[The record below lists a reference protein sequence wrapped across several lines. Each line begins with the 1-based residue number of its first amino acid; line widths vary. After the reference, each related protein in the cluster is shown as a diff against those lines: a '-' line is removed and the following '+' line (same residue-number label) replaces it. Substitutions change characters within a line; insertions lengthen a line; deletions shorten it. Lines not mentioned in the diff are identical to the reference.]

1 MNAGAPETPQGS
13 GASPDGLPPL
23 REVIREFGLAAKKSL
38 GQNFILDLNLT
49 RRIARAAGPLT
60 GRTVVEVGPGPGG
73 LTRALLLEGAARVIA
88 VERDERTRGALEMI
102 AQRYPGRLDLHFGDA
117 LDADWP
123 KLLGNAHGKAS
134 IVANL
139 PYSIATLLLTGWL
152 DSEPWPP
159 WFQRMVLMFQR
170 EVAKRIV
177 AAPGSKAYGRV
188 SVLAQWRSAPRIV
201 LNVPREAFA
210 PVPKVASAVVEFIP
224 HKDPS
229 PPCRPQVLAQVT
241 AAAFGQ
247 RRKMLRSS
255 LKQLLADPEQLLEAA
270 GIAGNLRAEDLSVK
284 DFARL
289 ALVYERSALR
299 RG

>member
-1 MNAGAPETPQGS
+1 M
-13 GASPDGLPPL
+13 
-23 REVIREFGLAAKKSL
+23 
-38 GQNFILDLNLT
+38 
-49 RRIARAAGPLT
+49 
-60 GRTVVEVGPGPGG
+60 
-73 LTRALLLEGAARVIA
+73 
-88 VERDERTRGALEMI
+88 
-102 AQRYPGRLDLHFGDA
+102 H
-117 LDADWP
+117 
-123 KLLGNAHGKAS
+123 
-134 IVANL
+134 
-139 PYSIATLLLTGWL
+139 
-152 DSEPWPP
+152 
-159 WFQRMVLMFQR
+159 
-170 EVAKRIV
+170 
-177 AAPGSKAYGRV
+177 
-188 SVLAQWRSAPRIV
+188 
-201 LNVPREAFA
+201 
-210 PVPKVASAVVEFIP
+210 PKVASAVVELIP